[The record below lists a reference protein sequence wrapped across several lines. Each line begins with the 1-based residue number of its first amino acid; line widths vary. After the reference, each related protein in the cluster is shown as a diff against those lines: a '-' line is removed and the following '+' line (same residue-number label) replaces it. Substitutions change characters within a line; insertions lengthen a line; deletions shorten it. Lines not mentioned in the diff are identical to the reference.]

1 MFDLVPIETSTA
13 ASNGIQGGQLA
24 VVVAVSW
31 VVVAC
36 HKLVCGELIEEAVT
50 GVVVEVLGAEVAAC
64 PVPDEFDE
72 SWFGVTGVVVAV
84 VVVEVACPELV
95 EGAVI
100 AVVVEVVGVV
110 VAVVGRLVIVVVVEV
125 VIVGV
130 EVAVVVI
137 NEGIDVGVGSR
148 IISSGVSEII
158 VSPRC
163 LLSHSA
169 TAVTPSCHDS

>member
-125 VIVGV
+125 VMIGVDVAVVGV
-130 EVAVVVI
+130 EVAV
-137 NEGIDVGVGSR
+137 DSR
-148 IISSGVSEII
+148 IVSRGVSGII
-158 VSPRC
+158 VDPRC

>member
-50 GVVVEVLGAEVAAC
+50 GVVVEVLGAEV
-64 PVPDEFDE
+64 
-72 SWFGVTGVVVAV
+72 VTGVVVAV

-130 EVAVVVI
+130 EVAVGVI
-137 NEGIDVGVGSR
+137 NEGVEVAVGSR